1 MIRFLLRL
9 PGVRHLHQRQ
19 LLFPV
24 LVLLVVAGVLAHG
37 ALDRTRTARA
47 ARDAPDAAVVGA
59 PDPPLPAASRPPLRG
74 DLEKTPLTYF
84 SDYWAQLASE
94 VRAYVVPLGTTGH
107 GGLVIA
113 QGLAV
118 TSTAAADAV
127 TAAEART
134 RLALEAAATG
144 AAGEAITAGEAGAAD
159 GAGGAGDSAAA
170 DGAGAADGA
179 DGAGAPDGEFVAVNT
194 GPPERALP
202 AVRAVDRAAGLALV
216 EVAPHLQPFEMAS
229 ARALP
234 SGSYVGA
241 VTLDASGAASITPG
255 YLVSASAAGPAA
267 AAGAAGAAGDDLVIS
282 APPPW
287 DAVAA
292 VVDLDG
298 ALIGV
303 TYRAP
308 DGARTLSVDA
318 LRRVIGRMQRSE
330 RCRAIA
336 VSALNTGVLE
346 LLATDGLL
354 IEHVVAEAFVPEPS
368 LRPGD
373 VLLEWDGAPVTT
385 VDDFHARYDALDAGA
400 LVRYR
405 VVRGPRRVAGATVM
419 PDADCRAEAPPL
431 VRLVRLG
438 LAARWA
444 MTDASDGPGWIVT
457 TVAPDGAA
465 DRAGIAEGDRL
476 AAVDGRAAGGPGQR
490 ETLERLDAR
499 ERPVLIAV
507 RRDGRMKLAAVTPP
521 E

>member
-113 QGLAV
+113 PGLAV

-144 AAGEAITAGEAGAAD
+144 ATGEAITAGEAGAAD
-159 GAGGAGDSAAA
+159 GA
-170 DGAGAADGA
+170 
-179 DGAGAPDGEFVAVNT
+179 DGAGAPDVEFVAVNT
-194 GPPERALP
+194 GLPERALP

-490 ETLERLDAR
+490 DTLERLDDR

-521 E
+521 EP